1 MLGLPISAALG
12 FGVGLGAR
20 GLWWGFVLGLAS
32 AAVLLTWRFQRRVRL
47 FPATT
52 PEAADVAPE
61 AQVLEE

>member
-12 FGVGLGAR
+12 FGAGWGPR
-20 GLWWGFVLGLAS
+20 GLWWGFVLGLGS

-52 PEAADVAPE
+52 PEAADVTPE
-61 AQVLEE
+61 VQVLEE